1 MVEAIQRVNC
11 ALGAHSCITVEL
23 HYDSGITLVLRQI
36 LTGGRAADGGNKI
49 VSVLYRSSLYKY
61 NGEVEMCSFY

>member
-1 MVEAIQRVNC
+1 MVEAIHRVSC

-23 HYDSGITLVLRQI
+23 HYGGGITLVLRQI
-36 LTGGRAADGGNKI
+36 LTGGRAADGGI
-49 VSVLYRSSLYKY
+49 RLCLSYRSSLYKY